1 MKIFNEEN
9 GVKKVYVQVNDISVI
24 QEYEEDMPLYV
35 YDIVLNHEETTIDK
49 NYGMGF
55 LEFSRPEEIEY
66 FANCDWILD
75 YKQYRDY
82 SIEQLEEEKEKIQF
96 EIDDLRTAFI
106 GLKPEEKRSKGKEV
120 SRVYVLTYKKNYIDQ
135 LIAFKKGKLDMKLP
149 LAPDGDAFCFTGDRT
164 FPYEFRPAIDHSKI
178 VVYRK
183 DGQNLAEDEVIPPEF
198 IRKGMAVIMAHRH
211 GFYDEDD
218 YEVVN
223 YMSPNRLY
231 YVIEFKKKK
240 KALESLKEEKGIMR
254 LVHKLIGR
262 KN

>member
-82 SIEQLEEEKEKIQF
+82 SIEQLEE
-96 EIDDLRTAFI
+96 
-106 GLKPEEKRSKGKEV
+106 
-120 SRVYVLTYKKNYIDQ
+120 
-135 LIAFKKGKLDMKLP
+135 
-149 LAPDGDAFCFTGDRT
+149 
-164 FPYEFRPAIDHSKI
+164 
-178 VVYRK
+178 
-183 DGQNLAEDEVIPPEF
+183 
-198 IRKGMAVIMAHRH
+198 
-211 GFYDEDD
+211 
-218 YEVVN
+218 
-223 YMSPNRLY
+223 
-231 YVIEFKKKK
+231 
-240 KALESLKEEKGIMR
+240 
-254 LVHKLIGR
+254 
-262 KN
+262 